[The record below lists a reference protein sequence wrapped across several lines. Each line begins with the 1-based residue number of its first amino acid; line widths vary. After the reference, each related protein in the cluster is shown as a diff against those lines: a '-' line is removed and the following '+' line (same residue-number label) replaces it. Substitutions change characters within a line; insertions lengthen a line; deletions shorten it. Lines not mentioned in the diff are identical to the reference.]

1 MSNLKKAHKRG
12 MITGLKD
19 VTFDKNKWMK
29 IKKKMIHNL
38 KKMCQRQHPKSKN
51 KKSKMFHH
59 KHKSPMIHP
68 NKHPRKYR

>member
-1 MSNLKKAHKRG
+1 
-12 MITGLKD
+12 
-19 VTFDKNKWMK
+19 MK

-38 KKMCQRQHPKSKN
+38 KKVFQRQHPKFKN

-59 KHKSPMIHP
+59 KHKSPRIHP

>member
-1 MSNLKKAHKRG
+1 
-12 MITGLKD
+12 
-19 VTFDKNKWMK
+19 MK

-59 KHKSPMIHP
+59 KHKSLMIHP
-68 NKHPRKYR
+68 NKHPRMYR